1 MLVSLGRH
9 GRQMIGARL
18 VQSLGLVTVVTFF
31 VVSFTPLPNVL
42 NRGAGVPSQLQSAE
56 AIVVLA
62 AGMNDQGGLS
72 DRSLQRTIHG
82 IVLFQRGFA
91 PLLAFSGPVN
101 RQSGRDEAGVR
112 AEMARLFG
120 VSLSALVT
128 ETTAL
133 TTREEAARMAGLL
146 QPRGV
151 SNILLVTSYDHMRR
165 SRLLFEKVGFRV
177 FPTAVDD
184 LSEERKPEGHLQ
196 LMRQLVQEFLARTYY
211 RLAGYL

>member
-1 MLVSLGRH
+1 MNGLRPI
-9 GRQMIGARL
+9 QI
-18 VQSLGLVTVVTFF
+18 LGLVAVIAFLLA
-31 VVSFTPLPNVL
+31 SFTPLPNIL
-42 NRGAGVPSQLQSAE
+42 NRWAGVPSQLQAAE

-62 AGMNDQGGLS
+62 AGMDTHGVLS
-72 DRSLQRTIHG
+72 HRSLQRTIHG

-91 PLLAFSGPVN
+91 PLLAFSGPVEGA
-101 RQSGRDEAGVR
+101 SGRGEAEVR

-120 VSLSALVT
+120 VSTSALVT

-146 QPRGV
+146 QPLGV
-151 SNILLVTSYDHMRR
+151 SSILLVTSYDHMAR

-177 FPTAVDD
+177 QPAPVDE
-184 LSEERKPEGHLQ
+184 LSEAQQPEARLH
-196 LMRQLVQEFLARTYY
+196 LMRQLAQEFLARAYY

>member
-1 MLVSLGRH
+1 
-9 GRQMIGARL
+9 MIGARL

-42 NRGAGVPSQLQSAE
+42 NRWAGVPSQLQPAE

-62 AGMNDQGGLS
+62 AGMNDQGVLS

-120 VSLSALVT
+120 VSTSALVT

-151 SNILLVTSYDHMRR
+151 SNILLVTSYDHMLR
-165 SRLLFEKVGFRV
+165 SRVLFEKVGFNV
-177 FPTAVDD
+177 QPASVDD
-184 LSEERKPEGHLQ
+184 LSEAQQPEARLH
-196 LMRQLVQEFLARTYY
+196 LMRRLAQEFLARVYY

>member
-1 MLVSLGRH
+1 MNGLRPI
-9 GRQMIGARL
+9 QI
-18 VQSLGLVTVVTFF
+18 LGLVAVIAFLLA
-31 VVSFTPLPNVL
+31 SFTPLPNLL
-42 NRGAGVPSQLQSAE
+42 NRWAGVPSQLQAAE

-62 AGMNDQGGLS
+62 AGMDTHGVLS
-72 DRSLQRTIHG
+72 NRSLQRTIHG

-91 PLLAFSGPVN
+91 PLLVFSGPVE
-101 RQSGRDEAGVR
+101 RESGRGEAEVR

-120 VSLSALVT
+120 VSPSALVT

-151 SNILLVTSYDHMRR
+151 SSILLVTSYDHMAR

-177 FPTAVDD
+177 QPAPVDE
-184 LSEERKPEGHLQ
+184 LSEAQQPEARLH
-196 LMRQLVQEFLARTYY
+196 LMRQLAQEFLARAYY

>member
-1 MLVSLGRH
+1 MNAS
-9 GRQMIGARL
+9 RL
-18 VQSLGLVTVVTFF
+18 IQSLGLVTVVAFF
-31 VVSFTPLPNVL
+31 LASFSPLPNIL
-42 NRGAGVPSQLQSAE
+42 NRWAGVPSQLQPAE

-62 AGMNDQGGLS
+62 AGMDTHGVLS

-91 PLLAFSGPVN
+91 PLLALSGPMEGTSE
-101 RQSGRDEAGVR
+101 RSEAEVR

-120 VSLSALVT
+120 VSPSALVI

-146 QPRGV
+146 RPRGV
-151 SNILLVTSYDHMRR
+151 SSILLVTSYNHMLR
-165 SRLLFEKVGFRV
+165 SLVLFEKVGFRV
-177 FPTAVDD
+177 QPAPVDD
-184 LSEERKPEGHLQ
+184 LSEAQQPEARLH
-196 LMRQLVQEFLARTYY
+196 LMRQLAQEFLARTYY

>member
-1 MLVSLGRH
+1 
-9 GRQMIGARL
+9 MIGARL

-42 NRGAGVPSQLQSAE
+42 NRWAGVPSQLQPAE

-62 AGMNDQGGLS
+62 AGMNDQGVLS

-120 VSLSALVT
+120 VSTSALVT
-128 ETTAL
+128 ETTAS

-146 QPRGV
+146 QPRGI
-151 SNILLVTSYDHMRR
+151 SNILLVTSYDHMLR
-165 SRLLFEKVGFRV
+165 SRVLFEKVGFNV
-177 FPTAVDD
+177 QPASVDD
-184 LSEERKPEGHLQ
+184 LSEVQQPEARLH
-196 LMRQLVQEFLARTYY
+196 LMRRLAQEFLARAYY

>member
-1 MLVSLGRH
+1 MNGS
-9 GRQMIGARL
+9 RL
-18 VQSLGLVTVVTFF
+18 IQSLGLVTIAAFF
-31 VVSFTPLPNVL
+31 LASFSPLPNML
-42 NRGAGVPSQLQSAE
+42 NHWAGVPSQLQPAE

-62 AGMNDQGGLS
+62 AGMDAHGMLS
-72 DRSLQRTIHG
+72 NRSLQRAIHG

-91 PLLAFSGPVN
+91 PLLAFSGPVE
-101 RQSGRDEAGVR
+101 RQSGRDEATVR

-120 VSLSALVT
+120 VSPSALVT
-128 ETTAL
+128 EATAL

-151 SNILLVTSYDHMRR
+151 SSILLVTSYDHMPR

-177 FPTAVDD
+177 QPASVDD
-184 LSEERKPEGHLQ
+184 LSEAQQPEARLH
-196 LMRQLVQEFLARTYY
+196 LMRQLAQEFLARTYY